1 MGVKREPVNINI
13 QTVLALVPIVDF
25 WAAYRIEKFRFWC
38 ILFVGFFALNVSIDM
53 ILPYPY
59 GIMMGLIIEIPISL
73 YLMRMWSK
81 EWNAKL
87 LTNENIIKPNIPSLD
102 ILKER
107 YAKGEIT
114 KDEFE
119 EKKNDLENS

>member
-1 MGVKREPVNINI
+1 MVVKREPVNINI

-38 ILFVGFFALNVSIDM
+38 ILIVGFFALSVSIDM
-53 ILPYPY
+53 VLPYPY
-59 GIMMGLIIEIPISL
+59 GMMIGLIIEIPISL

-87 LTNENIIKPNIPSLD
+87 LNNENIVKPNIPSLD

-119 EKKNDLENS
+119 EKKKELENS

>member
-1 MGVKREPVNINI
+1 MVVKREPVNINI

-38 ILFVGFFALNVSIDM
+38 ILIVGFFALSVSIDM
-53 ILPYPY
+53 VLPYPY
-59 GIMMGLIIEIPISL
+59 GMMIGLIIEIPISL
-73 YLMRMWSK
+73 YLTRMWSK

-87 LTNENIIKPNIPSLD
+87 LNNENIVKPNIPSLD

-119 EKKNDLENS
+119 EKKKELENS